1 MWSHSVKILH
11 NVFGSSFAPGAPAT
25 LLAGLS
31 VLTLVTLAPLRTE
44 AADAKKVPDAKT
56 ATYYGHVEAIFKERC
71 VGCHAGE
78 RPKGR
83 LNMET
88 LEQFLEGGRKGEP
101 VVPGKPK
108 ESLVFQL
115 IVKERKPFMPPKKAD
130 AMTPEEIATVEAWIL
145 GGCRPGE
152 KKEEDSPYS
161 KPLDP
166 PSYTRAPA
174 VTALAYSADGNQL
187 FVAGYREILV
197 YGLGAD
203 GARPGPPQKRL
214 VGESES
220 IHALRLSPDGKLL
233 AAVGGSAARFGE
245 LQLWDTQSHELV
257 RFVRMGTDCLYA
269 AAFSRDGKRIA
280 VAGTDRA
287 LHVLNVESGE
297 ELYASEIHSDWV
309 FGVAFSEDGT
319 RLASAGR
326 DKTVKVSE
334 AKDGKF
340 LKNLAT
346 LEGAV
351 MRVVPRP
358 GSQQFLVGA
367 DSNQAILYDAKEG
380 KEIRKLENQ
389 PGSVLAAAFN
399 SDGKLLAISGS
410 AKEVRV
416 YEADGGKLQ
425 HKLEGATDW
434 VYALVFRPD
443 GKRLAASGYDG
454 IVRVYD
460 LQSGKEEVSFVSVPI
475 GRLQRF

>member
-1 MWSHSVKILH
+1 MRSHSVKAVL
-11 NVFGSSFAPGAPAT
+11 NVFGWSVGGRVILGCA
-25 LLAGLS
+25 LAACASLFLS
-31 VLTLVTLAPLRTE
+31 PVAY
-44 AADAKKVPDAKT
+44 AADAKQVPDAKT
-56 ATYYGHVEAIFKERC
+56 ATYHGHVKAIFKERC

-83 LNMET
+83 LNMES
-88 LEQFLEGGRKGEP
+88 LEKFLEGGRKGEP

-108 ESLVFQL
+108 ESLLYQL
-115 IVKERKPFMPPKKAD
+115 ITKERKPFMPPKKAEQI
-130 AMTPEEIATVEAWIL
+130 TPEEIATIEAWIL

-152 KKEEDSPYS
+152 KQEEDAPYS

-187 FVAGYREILV
+187 YVAGYREILV
-197 YGLGAD
+197 YGVGAD
-203 GARPGPPQKRL
+203 VTSPGSPQKRL
-214 VGESES
+214 VGEAES
-220 IHALRLSPDGKLL
+220 VHSLNLSPDGKLL

-245 LQLWDTQSHELV
+245 LQLWDTQTHKLA

-269 AAFSRDGKRIA
+269 AAFSSDGKRIV

-287 LHVLNVESGE
+287 LHVLEVETGK
-297 ELYASEIHSDWV
+297 ELYSSEIHSDWV
-309 FGVAFSEDGT
+309 FGVAFSEDDS

-351 MRVVPRP
+351 MRVVSRP

-380 KEIRKLENQ
+380 KEIRQLEKQ
-389 PGSVLAAAFN
+389 PGSVLAAAF
-399 SDGKLLAISGS
+399 SADGKLLAISGS
-410 AKEVRV
+410 AKEVRI

-425 HKLEGATDW
+425 KALTGAEDW
-434 VYALVFRPD
+434 VYALTFRPD

-454 IVRVYD
+454 RVRIYD
-460 LQSGKEEVSFVSVPI
+460 LESGKEEMSFVSVPI
-475 GRLQRF
+475 GRLRRF